1 MHAERIGNGD
11 QDTDA
16 QVRLGCLDAL
26 QEGQVDAG
34 AFSQPLLCHPTQCTK
49 ASRVGGNVQQE
60 RSGAG

>member
-34 AFSQPLLCHPTQCTK
+34 AFS
-49 ASRVGGNVQQE
+49 
-60 RSGAG
+60 